1 MEGTGGDIAVVET
14 RWSKAFKMAGKLAK
28 ITGMMA
34 SFVGAISTGLKLF
47 RDIKDGKTPAII
59 AFDAIEVCLTL
70 NFYYPLTYVS
80 KCPIH
85 MFTVHFYF
93 LDRCVRYGGNL

>member
-14 RWSKAFKMAGKLAK
+14 RWSKAFKMVGKAAK

-47 RDIKDGKTPAII
+47 RDIKDGKDPGII
-59 AFDAIEVCLTL
+59 AFEAIEVCLVS
-70 NFYYPLTYVS
+70 NFY
-80 KCPIH
+80 CP
-85 MFTVHFYF
+85 
-93 LDRCVRYGGNL
+93 